1 MLPEIVLKALFNSS
15 RPVPRLMKLLTVV
28 ASKAGSR
35 ALTTDPETIVV
46 PGPSMVKIRPT
57 LSLAEVIAIAG
68 EAVPPA
74 SVSRLPVGRALP
86 KARLLLLWE
95 SVELIVSELEPV
107 TAIGLPIWRRTLLST
122 RASLSERSSAPQS
135 WTLLFDIVTVPR
147 PRALS
152 APSK

>member
-1 MLPEIVLKALFNSS
+1 
-15 RPVPRLMKLLTVV
+15 
-28 ASKAGSR
+28 
-35 ALTTDPETIVV
+35 
-46 PGPSMVKIRPT
+46 MVKIRPT

-74 SVSRLPVGRALP
+74 SVSCLPVGSALP